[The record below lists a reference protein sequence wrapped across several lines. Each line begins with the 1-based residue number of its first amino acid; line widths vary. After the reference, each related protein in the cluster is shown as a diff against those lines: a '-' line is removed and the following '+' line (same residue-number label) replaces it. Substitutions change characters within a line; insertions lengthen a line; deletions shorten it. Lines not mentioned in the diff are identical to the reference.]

1 MSLSMAFPVMLVV
14 EEEIFIT
21 AVDRKR
27 HSRDAQAREASLESI
42 PSREGSC
49 VSPRLS
55 RLTNQQT
62 AKLLVFWIEVLRS
75 RPWVVCR

>member
-27 HSRDAQAREASLESI
+27 HSRDAQAREASLRFHRVKGPVYRHAS
-42 PSREGSC
+42 
-49 VSPRLS
+49 LD
-55 RLTNQQT
+55 
-62 AKLLVFWIEVLRS
+62 
-75 RPWVVCR
+75 